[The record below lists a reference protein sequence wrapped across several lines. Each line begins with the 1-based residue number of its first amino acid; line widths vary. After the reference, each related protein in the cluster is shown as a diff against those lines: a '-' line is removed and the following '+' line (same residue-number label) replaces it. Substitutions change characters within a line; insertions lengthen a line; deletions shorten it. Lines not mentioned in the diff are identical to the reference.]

1 MHEVGVALEIIKIVK
16 LETEKADAEV
26 VKEVKIIIGE
36 FTGIVKESLKFA
48 FDIIKKET
56 IAKNAEFIIEV
67 EKLKTR
73 CTDCNSIYG
82 SKNEANF
89 ICPNCG
95 GILNI
100 LAGKE
105 MKIEYID
112 VE

>member
-1 MHEVGVALEIIKIVK
+1 MHEVGIALEIIKIVK
-16 LETEKADAEV
+16 KETEKADATV

-36 FTGIVKESLKFA
+36 FTGIVKESLDFA

-56 IAKNAEFIIEV
+56 IAKDARFVVEI
-67 EKLKTR
+67 EKLKTK
-73 CTDCNSIYG
+73 CCECNNMYG

-95 GILNI
+95 GLLEILS
-100 LAGKE
+100 GKE